1 MTARNERPGREP
13 KTRESLSPRD
23 RELLDRLAKEVAYF
37 QAPGRDQLVGAKP
50 YHRALDNA
58 HIKDGEAREQWM
70 ELLKVEM
77 RERARAA
84 KKPAESARP
93 ETKSVAVSSMDTA
106 RPRTLT
112 PEERRDAF
120 AHEKR
125 QPSGTYGTEEEDD
138 AAA

>member
-1 MTARNERPGREP
+1 MTARNERPGRVH

-23 RELLDRLAKEVAYF
+23 RELLDRLAREVAYF
-37 QAPGRDQLVGAKP
+37 QAPGRDQLVGMKP

-58 HIKDGEAREQWM
+58 FIKDSEAREQWM
-70 ELLKVEM
+70 ELLKAEI

-84 KKPAESARP
+84 KN
-93 ETKSVAVSSMDTA
+93 VAVSSMDTA
-106 RPRTLT
+106 RPRPLT
-112 PEERRDAF
+112 STERRDAF

-125 QPSGTYGTEEEDD
+125 QPPGTYGAEGDDD